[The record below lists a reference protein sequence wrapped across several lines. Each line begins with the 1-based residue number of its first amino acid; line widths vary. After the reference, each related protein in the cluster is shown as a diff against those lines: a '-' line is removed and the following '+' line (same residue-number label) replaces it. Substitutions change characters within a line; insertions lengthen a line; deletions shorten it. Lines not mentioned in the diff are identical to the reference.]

1 MAVYDPRFVKG
12 VTEFN
17 QGLYFESHE
26 SWEEVWREENGEEKL
41 FYQGLIQ
48 VAAGY
53 LKWEQ
58 GVLRGSVKLW
68 HAGLEKLEGYKP
80 SYLGVDL
87 DSFLR
92 EVNGNLKVVEA
103 ALQKEAGD
111 PPELKVPVLSL
122 RDLK

>member
-1 MAVYDPRFVKG
+1 MADYDSRLVKG
-12 VTEFN
+12 VSEFN
-17 QGLYFESHE
+17 QGLYFEAHE

-48 VAAGY
+48 IAAGY

-68 HAGLEKLEGYKP
+68 HSGLEKLAGYPP

-87 DSFLR
+87 GSFLR
-92 EVNGNLKVVEA
+92 EVNDNLKVVEA
-103 ALQKEAGD
+103 ALRKEAKD
-111 PPELKVPVLSL
+111 PPELQVPVLSL

>member
-1 MAVYDPRFVKG
+1 MAGCDPRFVKG

-92 EVNGNLKVVEA
+92 GVNDNLEVVEA
-103 ALQKEAGD
+103 ALQKEGK
-111 PPELKVPVLSL
+111 PPALEVPILSL
-122 RDLK
+122 AS

>member
-1 MAVYDPRFVKG
+1 MAVYDQRFVKG

-68 HAGLEKLEGYKP
+68 HAGLEKLEGYQP

-92 EVNGNLKVVEA
+92 EVNDNLKVVEA
-103 ALQKEAGD
+103 ALQKEAKD